1 MSYDYLI
8 ISPQLFEI
16 DGGAMGGT
24 ERQVL
29 TVAEKLASENFNV
42 GLVHSLTDGTDKI
55 INGVKHLNFYRHFYA
70 RSRVRLICNH
80 ISYTGNTWKY
90 YQMFNPHIEA
100 LSPLEK
106 NSGDKN
112 YIWLH
117 NWTTCHEEVPRI
129 FLSNAL
135 KLYVHDKGKKVEG
148 DQTIHYMFPKD
159 MDKQKPKIKR
169 GKYLFWMSAFGKGF
183 KEALM
188 CYIALYDKGMKRSF
202 YVCCPPQRQKRDVKI
217 FTDLIEDVNKNNYP
231 IHFLGELNYEA
242 VLKNL
247 ANSACLF
254 RVGMPQETF
263 GLIYL
268 EANKLGVPVITHE
281 SDAAEEILTDENNM
295 FIRKNTTIDDVYNWT
310 VDIEKRKT
318 SVDMKKFDPDIIVK
332 NWIKLLK

>member
-1 MSYDYLI
+1 M
-8 ISPQLFEI
+8 
-16 DGGAMGGT
+16 
-24 ERQVL
+24 
-29 TVAEKLASENFNV
+29 
-42 GLVHSLTDGTDKI
+42 
-55 INGVKHLNFYRHFYA
+55 
-70 RSRVRLICNH
+70 
-80 ISYTGNTWKY
+80 
-90 YQMFNPHIEA
+90 
-100 LSPLEK
+100 
-106 NSGDKN
+106 
-112 YIWLH
+112 
-117 NWTTCHEEVPRI
+117 
-129 FLSNAL
+129 
-135 KLYVHDKGKKVEG
+135 EG

-295 FIRKNTTIDDVYNWT
+295 
-310 VDIEKRKT
+310 
-318 SVDMKKFDPDIIVK
+318 
-332 NWIKLLK
+332 L